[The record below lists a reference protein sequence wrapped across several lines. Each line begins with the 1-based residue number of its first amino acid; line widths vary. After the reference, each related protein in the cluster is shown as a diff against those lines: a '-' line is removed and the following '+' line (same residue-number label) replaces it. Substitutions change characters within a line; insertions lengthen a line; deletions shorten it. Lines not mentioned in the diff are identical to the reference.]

1 MEHLRRLAGGIDALV
16 DASGRIVAWV
26 MLALVLLMSANVL
39 LRYLFSIGSV
49 ATQELEWHL
58 MSPIVLL
65 GMAYALLHDGH
76 LRVDLLYVKL
86 PERARLLVNLAA
98 SLIGVVFSGLV
109 IYLGWKY
116 VLQSYAIDEGSP
128 DPGGLPH
135 RFILKA
141 FIPLGFALLLLY
153 SIAEAIHAWL
163 ALLTGADRSRVAR

>member
-1 MEHLRRLAGGIDALV
+1 MQRLRRLAGGIDAIV
-16 DASGRIVAWV
+16 DAAGGLVAWV

-49 ATQELEWHL
+49 AAQELEWHL
-58 MSPIVLL
+58 MSPIVLI

-76 LRVDLLYVKL
+76 LRVDLIYVKL
-86 PERARLLVNLAA
+86 PERARIVVNLAA
-98 SLIGVVFSGLV
+98 SLIGIVFSGLV
-109 IYLGWKY
+109 IWLAWKY

-163 ALLTGADRSRVAR
+163 ALVAKQERSRTSR

>member
-1 MEHLRRLAGGIDALV
+1 MQALRRLAGGIDALV
-16 DASGRIVAWV
+16 DAAGRIVAWV

-49 ATQELEWHL
+49 AAQELEWHL
-58 MSPIVLL
+58 MSPIVLV

-76 LRVDLLYVKL
+76 LRVDLIYAKL
-86 PERARLLVNLAA
+86 PTRARLAVNLIA

-109 IYLGWKY
+109 IWLGWKY
-116 VLQSYAIDEGSP
+116 VLQAYAIDEGSP

-153 SIAEAIHAWL
+153 SIAEAIHAGL
-163 ALLTGADRSRVAR
+163 ALVTGGRRPPDPR

>member
-1 MEHLRRLAGGIDALV
+1 MDPLRGLAGGIDAIV

-26 MLALVLLMSANVL
+26 MLALVLLMSADVL

-49 ATQELEWHL
+49 ASQELEWHL
-58 MSPIVLL
+58 MSPIVLI

-76 LRVDLLYVKL
+76 LRVDLIYVKL
-86 PERARLLVNLAA
+86 PERARLTVNLAA

-109 IYLGWKY
+109 IYLSWKY

-141 FIPLGFALLLLY
+141 FIPLGFTLLLLY

-163 ALLTGADRSRVAR
+163 ALLTGKDRARAAR

>member
-1 MEHLRRLAGGIDALV
+1 MDGLRRLAGGIDAIV

-49 ATQELEWHL
+49 ASQELEWHL
-58 MSPIVLL
+58 MSPIVLI

-76 LRVDLLYVKL
+76 LRVDLIYVNL
-86 PERARLLVNLAA
+86 PERARLVVNLVA
-98 SLIGVVFSGLV
+98 SLIGIVFSGLV

-141 FIPLGFALLLLY
+141 FIPLGFAFLLLY

-163 ALLTGADRSRVAR
+163 ALVTGEDRSRAAP

>member
-1 MEHLRRLAGGIDALV
+1 MEGLRRLAGGIDALV
-16 DASGRIVAWV
+16 DATGRIVAWV

-58 MSPIVLL
+58 MSPIVLI

-76 LRVDLLYVKL
+76 LRVDLIYVKL
-86 PERARLLVNLAA
+86 PERARLLVNLAG
-98 SLIGVVFSGLV
+98 SLIGVVFSALV

-116 VLQSYAIDEGSP
+116 VLQSYIIDEGSP

-135 RFILKA
+135 RYILKA

-153 SIAEAIHAWL
+153 SIAEAIHAGL
-163 ALLTGADRSRVAR
+163 ALLTGDDQSRAAR

>member
-1 MEHLRRLAGGIDALV
+1 MERLRRLAGGIDGVV
-16 DASGRIVAWV
+16 DASGRMVAWV

-49 ATQELEWHL
+49 AGQELEWHL
-58 MSPIVLL
+58 MSPIVLI

-76 LRVDLLYVKL
+76 LRVDLIYVKL
-86 PERARLLVNLAA
+86 PRRARLVVNLAA

-109 IYLGWKY
+109 IYLAWKY
-116 VLQSYAIDEGSP
+116 VLQSYAIGEGSP
-128 DPGGLPH
+128 DPGGLPY
-135 RFILKA
+135 RYVLKA

-163 ALLTGADRSRVAR
+163 ALVTGEDRSRASP

>member
-1 MEHLRRLAGGIDALV
+1 MGRLRRLAGGVDALV

-49 ATQELEWHL
+49 ASQELEWHL
-58 MSPIVLL
+58 MSPIVLI
-65 GMAYALLHDGH
+65 GIAYALLHDGH
-76 LRVDLLYVKL
+76 LRVDLIYVKL
-86 PERARLLVNLAA
+86 PERARLAVNLAA

-109 IYLGWKY
+109 IYLAWKY
-116 VLQSYAIDEGSP
+116 VLQAYAIDEGSP

-153 SIAEAIHAWL
+153 SIAEAIHASL
-163 ALLTGADRSRVAR
+163 ALLTGADRSQVAR

>member
-1 MEHLRRLAGGIDALV
+1 MGRLRRLARGIDALV
-16 DASGRIVAWV
+16 DASGRFVAWV
-26 MLALVLLMSANVL
+26 MLALVVLMSTDVL

-49 ATQELEWHL
+49 ASQELEWHL
-58 MSPIVLL
+58 MSPIVLI
-65 GMAYALLHDGH
+65 GMAYSLLHDGH
-76 LRVDLLYVKL
+76 LRVDLIYVKL
-86 PERARLLVNLAA
+86 PERARLAVNLVA
-98 SLIGVVFSGLV
+98 SLIGAVFSALV

-153 SIAEAIHAWL
+153 SIAEAIHGWL
-163 ALLTGADRSRVAR
+163 ALRRADASRAGP

>member
-1 MEHLRRLAGGIDALV
+1 MRRLRRLAGGIDATV
-16 DASGRIVAWV
+16 DAAGRIVAWL

-49 ATQELEWHL
+49 AAQELEWHL
-58 MSPIVLL
+58 MSPIVLI

-86 PERARLLVNLAA
+86 PRRARLVVNLAA
-98 SLIGVVFSGLV
+98 SLIGVAFSGIV
-109 IYLGWKY
+109 IWLASKY
-116 VLQSYAIDEGSP
+116 VLQAYAIDEGSP

-135 RFILKA
+135 RFVLKG

-153 SIAEAIHAWL
+153 SIAEAVHACL
-163 ALLTGADRSRVAR
+163 ALVMAEDRSRAAR

>member
-1 MEHLRRLAGGIDALV
+1 MRRLLRLAAGIDALV
-16 DASGRIVAWV
+16 DACGRLVAWV

-163 ALLTGADRSRVAR
+163 ALVRAEGCRAAP

>member
-1 MEHLRRLAGGIDALV
+1 MERLRRLAGGIDALV

-26 MLALVLLMSANVL
+26 MLALVLLMSTNVL

-49 ATQELEWHL
+49 ASQELEWHL
-58 MSPIVLL
+58 MSPIVLI
-65 GMAYALLHDGH
+65 GMAYALLRDGH
-76 LRVDLLYVKL
+76 LRVDLIYVKL
-86 PERARLLVNLAA
+86 PERARLVVNLASA
-98 SLIGVVFSGLV
+98 LIGVVFSGLV
-109 IYLGWKY
+109 IWLAWKY

-141 FIPLGFALLLLY
+141 FIPLGFALLLLH

-163 ALLTGADRSRVAR
+163 GLVRAEGSRAAP

>member
-1 MEHLRRLAGGIDALV
+1 MDRLRRLAGGIDALV
-16 DASGRIVAWV
+16 DASGRMMAWV

-49 ATQELEWHL
+49 AGQELEWHL
-58 MSPIVLL
+58 MSPIVLI

-76 LRVDLLYVKL
+76 LRVDLVYVKL
-86 PERARLLVNLAA
+86 PERARLAVNLAA
-98 SLIGVVFSGLV
+98 SLIGVLFSALV
-109 IYLGWKY
+109 IYLAWKY
-116 VLQSYAIDEGSP
+116 VLQSYSIGEGSP

-153 SIAEAIHAWL
+153 SIGEAIHAWL
-163 ALLTGADRSRVAR
+163 ALVTGEDRSRASQ